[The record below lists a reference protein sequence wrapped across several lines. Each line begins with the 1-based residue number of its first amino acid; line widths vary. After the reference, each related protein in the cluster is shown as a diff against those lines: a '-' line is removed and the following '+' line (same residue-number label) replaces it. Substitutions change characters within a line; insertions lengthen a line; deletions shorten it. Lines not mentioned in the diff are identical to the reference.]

1 MGIVV
6 SAVASGLVQNI
17 QKDFIKEEEEK
28 KFVRWKE
35 EQQLVEVQDEEE
47 EEDDRRVEIPGFPP
61 VTLDIPSLHRE
72 GGKQGRVSR
81 SSQQSQTDSPRLES
95 ILRTRELS
103 NGEQG
108 QSQPVDDQQLTK
120 STREN
125 STSTSTSLLQDFFSS
140 LGRRSPKSSEKDKE
154 EVEEVDRKN
163 GDIAN
168 KDEISDS
175 NANSSET
182 NSELT
187 KKDNEINGALLEG
200 HNAQPK
206 AINESPAK
214 TRRPTFDETP
224 LPSPSRRSR
233 LGSDDG
239 VHFGIMP
246 IVNLLP
252 KYPFFLMVILWI
264 MFHDSFAG
272 LQMRY
277 LQNSYVPGQPGS
289 EVATP
294 TSKLCR
300 RFTSLTPSTL
310 LAGGEKH
317 PRPSLSFPG
326 R

>member
-35 EQQLVEVQDEEE
+35 EQLVEVKDEVE

-72 GGKQGRVSR
+72 GGKQQGRVSR
-81 SSQQSQTDSPRLES
+81 SSQQSQTDSPQLES
-95 ILRTRELS
+95 ILRSRELS
-103 NGEQG
+103 NSEQG
-108 QSQPVDDQQLTK
+108 QSQPVEDQQLTK

-125 STSTSTSLLQDFFSS
+125 STSTSLFQDFFSS
-140 LGRRSPKSSEKDKE
+140 LGRRSPKSSEKEKE
-154 EVEEVDRKN
+154 GIEDVDRQN
-163 GDIAN
+163 GDTAI
-168 KDEISDS
+168 KDETSDS
-175 NANSSET
+175 NANQSQT

-187 KKDNEINGALLEG
+187 NKDNETNRALLEG

-224 LPSPSRRSR
+224 LASPSRRSR
-233 LGSDDG
+233 LGSGDG

-252 KYPFFLMVILWI
+252 KYPFILIVIFGVL
-264 MFHDSFAG
+264 FHYLFAG
-272 LQMRY
+272 
-277 LQNSYVPGQPGS
+277 
-289 EVATP
+289 
-294 TSKLCR
+294 
-300 RFTSLTPSTL
+300 
-310 LAGGEKH
+310 
-317 PRPSLSFPG
+317 
-326 R
+326 

>member
-17 QKDFIKEEEEK
+17 QKDFIKEEEER

-35 EQQLVEVQDEEE
+35 EQLVEVRDEEE

-103 NGEQG
+103 NAEQG

-120 STREN
+120 NTREN
-125 STSTSTSLLQDFFSS
+125 STSTSLLQDFFSS

-154 EVEEVDRKN
+154 EIEDVFRQN
-163 GDIAN
+163 GDTAN
-168 KDEISDS
+168 KDETSDS
-175 NANSSET
+175 NANLSQT

-187 KKDNEINGALLEG
+187 KKDNEVNRALLEG

-214 TRRPTFDETP
+214 TRRPTFDETS

-233 LGSDDG
+233 LGSGDG

-252 KYPFFLMVILWI
+252 KYPFIPIVNLWI

-277 LQNSYVPGQPGS
+277 LRNTYVPGQPGS

-300 RFTSLTPSTL
+300 RSTSLTPSTL

-317 PRPSLSFPG
+317 QRPSLSFPG

>member
-35 EQQLVEVQDEEE
+35 EQLLVEVKDEEE

-108 QSQPVDDQQLTK
+108 QSQPVDEQQLTK

-125 STSTSTSLLQDFFSS
+125 STSTSLLQDFFSS

-154 EVEEVDRKN
+154 EIEDVDRQN
-163 GDIAN
+163 GDTAN
-168 KDEISDS
+168 KDDTSDN
-175 NANSSET
+175 NANSSQT

-187 KKDNEINGALLEG
+187 KKDNEINKALLEG
-200 HNAQPK
+200 HNAQPRS
-206 AINESPAK
+206 INESPVK
-214 TRRPTFDETP
+214 TRRPTFDETS

-233 LGSDDG
+233 LGSGDG

-252 KYPFFLMVILWI
+252 KYPFILIAILWI

-272 LQMRY
+272 
-277 LQNSYVPGQPGS
+277 
-289 EVATP
+289 
-294 TSKLCR
+294 
-300 RFTSLTPSTL
+300 
-310 LAGGEKH
+310 
-317 PRPSLSFPG
+317 
-326 R
+326 

>member
-35 EQQLVEVQDEEE
+35 EQMLVEVKDEEE

-61 VTLDIPSLHRE
+61 VMLDIPSLHRE
-72 GGKQGRVSR
+72 GGKQQGRVSR

-95 ILRTRELS
+95 ILRSRELS

-108 QSQPVDDQQLTK
+108 QSQPVDDQQQTK

-125 STSTSTSLLQDFFSS
+125 STSTNLLQDFFSS

-154 EVEEVDRKN
+154 EIEDVDRENEDTSK
-163 GDIAN
+163 
-168 KDEISDS
+168 KDGASDS
-175 NANSSET
+175 NASLSQ
-182 NSELT
+182 T
-187 KKDNEINGALLEG
+187 KSDSTKNDNEINRALLEE

-206 AINESPAK
+206 AINESPSK
-214 TRRPTFDETP
+214 TNRSTFDETP
-224 LPSPSRRSR
+224 LASPSRRSR
-233 LGSDDG
+233 LGSGDG

-252 KYPFFLMVILWI
+252 KYPFILIVI
-264 MFHDSFAG
+264 H
-272 LQMRY
+272 
-277 LQNSYVPGQPGS
+277 
-289 EVATP
+289 
-294 TSKLCR
+294 
-300 RFTSLTPSTL
+300 
-310 LAGGEKH
+310 
-317 PRPSLSFPG
+317 
-326 R
+326 

>member
-35 EQQLVEVQDEEE
+35 EQLVEVKEE

-103 NGEQG
+103 NTEQG
-108 QSQPVDDQQLTK
+108 QSQPVEDQQLTK

-125 STSTSTSLLQDFFSS
+125 STSTSLLQDFFSS
-140 LGRRSPKSSEKDKE
+140 LGRRSPKSNEKEKE
-154 EVEEVDRKN
+154 EQEDVEQQN
-163 GDIAN
+163 GDAAN
-168 KDEISDS
+168 KDETSDS
-175 NANSSET
+175 NANSSQT
-182 NSELT
+182 NSELA
-187 KKDNEINGALLEG
+187 KKDNEINRALLEG
-200 HNAQPK
+200 QNAQPK
-206 AINESPAK
+206 AINESPVK
-214 TRRPTFDETP
+214 TRRPTFDETS

-233 LGSDDG
+233 LGSGDG

-252 KYPFFLMVILWI
+252 KYPFTLIVILWI
-264 MFHDSFAG
+264 MFHYSFAG
-272 LQMRY
+272 
-277 LQNSYVPGQPGS
+277 
-289 EVATP
+289 
-294 TSKLCR
+294 
-300 RFTSLTPSTL
+300 
-310 LAGGEKH
+310 
-317 PRPSLSFPG
+317 
-326 R
+326 